1 MLQELRTYLNFELL
15 AAGKAS
21 SFMPPLDHRWR
32 HSEKGFRQEKAVD
45 ICTLNRAF
53 MNGLLSKAVF
63 GYVFLKFNQPVDF

>member
-53 MNGLLSKAVF
+53 MNG
-63 GYVFLKFNQPVDF
+63 